1 MKIYLYLEDK
11 IISFQLPKEI
21 EGSYNFDEN
30 LEEESKLINIEAR
43 DNAWYLYSTEDSS
56 VIADNNIVP
65 DVLVRENTFYIL
77 RRNEKNYLILISNL
91 KSQKVHSYTYN
102 KSLELMIGNNQQCNI
117 IYNCEYLQGAIAKD

>member
-65 DVLVRENTFYIL
+65 DVLVRENTFYMCFFWFL
-77 RRNEKNYLILISNL
+77 KRRRKI
-91 KSQKVHSYTYN
+91 
-102 KSLELMIGNNQQCNI
+102 
-117 IYNCEYLQGAIAKD
+117 